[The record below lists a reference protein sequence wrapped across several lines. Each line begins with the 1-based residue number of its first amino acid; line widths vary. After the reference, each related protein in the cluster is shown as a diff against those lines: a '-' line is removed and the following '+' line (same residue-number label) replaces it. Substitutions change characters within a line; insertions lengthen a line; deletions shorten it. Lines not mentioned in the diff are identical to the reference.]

1 MQSAAHNDN
10 LCSAP
15 IAGARPTTAIKIGR
29 ALSEEDELCAFLRD
43 KARVSSSIMKKTLDS
58 LHDENVFQVED
69 LVHLRKVNGL
79 DRVLKPVTASKVIE
93 ALDALAA
100 LKLDAEGSP
109 QTTMRKQPPPV
120 AALAV
125 CLSGWLNVSIPAAG
139 QLTRQYLVDPLK
151 ADVFVAGTYR
161 AESDCAAC
169 LRERLR
175 GLQPI
180 RGLDVAT
187 MLTRDELASM
197 MNSSPHFGAVK
208 SAFDVSKTYNGLSI
222 FSPLLGSGASVLR
235 EYHDYS
241 RVTGGARGAFDRLQL
256 HVAHLQPTG
265 ARLARATSATGA
277 AGSRTFVDA
286 VAGRPRWHGSAR
298 DNGEALWQYL
308 LSSVRAAH
316 VRSLVRRAA
325 AEVSLL
331 RGPRGSA

>member
-1 MQSAAHNDN
+1 
-10 LCSAP
+10 
-15 IAGARPTTAIKIGR
+15 
-29 ALSEEDELCAFLRD
+29 
-43 KARVSSSIMKKTLDS
+43 
-58 LHDENVFQVED
+58 
-69 LVHLRKVNGL
+69 
-79 DRVLKPVTASKVIE
+79 
-93 ALDALAA
+93 
-100 LKLDAEGSP
+100 
-109 QTTMRKQPPPV
+109 
-120 AALAV
+120 
-125 CLSGWLNVSIPAAG
+125 
-139 QLTRQYLVDPLK
+139 
-151 ADVFVAGTYR
+151 
-161 AESDCAAC
+161 
-169 LRERLR
+169 
-175 GLQPI
+175 
-180 RGLDVAT
+180 
-187 MLTRDELASM
+187 M

-208 SAFDVSKTYNGLSI
+208 SAFDVSKTYNSLVGFAHI

-241 RVTGGARGAFDRLQL
+241 RVYSRGAFDRLQL
-256 HVAHLQPTG
+256 HVARLQPTG

>member
-1 MQSAAHNDN
+1 
-10 LCSAP
+10 
-15 IAGARPTTAIKIGR
+15 
-29 ALSEEDELCAFLRD
+29 
-43 KARVSSSIMKKTLDS
+43 MKKTLDS

-100 LKLDAEGSP
+100 LKFDAEGSP

-120 AALAV
+120 AAVAV

-208 SAFDVSKTYNGLSI
+208 SAFDVSKTYNSLVGFAHI

-241 RVTGGARGAFDRLQL
+241 RVLARSVRPAPTTRGSSSADWSTLGSRHIRHWSCWIPNFCGCRRRTATLARIGTRQWRGA
-256 HVAHLQPTG
+256 
-265 ARLARATSATGA
+265 LAVL
-277 AGSRTFVDA
+277 TFV
-286 VAGRPRWHGSAR
+286 GSSCSRPIACSTCCR
-298 DNGEALWQYL
+298 
-308 LSSVRAAH
+308 
-316 VRSLVRRAA
+316 
-325 AEVSLL
+325 
-331 RGPRGSA
+331 